1 MINLGSGAIHLSY
14 EQGSGGT
21 SLCLTIARKILKN
34 KKKVIWLSKEL
45 PDGKRSS
52 QILSGLT
59 ERELENISF
68 IFIKNNLEESVKRI
82 NVLFEMMTLKDLIVI
97 DDWCDKSGRASKI
110 DIIALEK
117 IVTNFNNTNII
128 VSSTS
133 YQNIDSSTD
142 KWESRGGNR
151 IREIMTTIFLYRETE
166 MNIKRILKE
175 GEELKII
182 KLLESGFE

>member
-1 MINLGSGAIHLSY
+1 MII
-14 EQGSGGT
+14 
-21 SLCLTIARKILKN
+21 
-34 KKKVIWLSKEL
+34 
-45 PDGKRSS
+45 
-52 QILSGLT
+52 
-59 ERELENISF
+59 
-68 IFIKNNLEESVKRI
+68 
-82 NVLFEMMTLKDLIVI
+82 I

-110 DIIALEK
+110 DIITLEK

-166 MNIKRILKE
+166 MNNKRILKE

-182 KLLESGFE
+182 KLLESGFEE